1 MSHPLAPR
9 LDELTDDEIVAKLGE
24 LYAKFGYASRYNK
37 HLADQIFFLIDDYNN
52 EMMRRNAE
60 QDKKIQEELGED
72 FFGTNID
79 VK

>member
-24 LYAKFGYASRYNK
+24 LYAKFGYASRHNK